1 MKKVAIIGAG
11 ISGLFIANLFKRN
24 KKYQVNIFE
33 RNSLINSKEG
43 YGIQLS
49 VNSIKLLNKIQFDK
63 LENSEKFNPDK
74 INFYSVKNSNKIC
87 ELNISDFNTENCKY
101 TTLKRSSLI
110 NFLKKDLEKEIK
122 FDHTISKI
130 EQQDQIVKIS
140 FENNEIYE
148 FDYLIISDGVFSKSK
163 NLLSKNQ
170 IEPKFNDTLAI
181 RGIIP
186 SSSNIA
192 DKKNISLFLGPNFH
206 YVIYPVSPNGDLNFI
221 AVMKFKLSRNEQ
233 KDFSLFKDD
242 NYIRK
247 ILEKVPHL
255 NKKFFESINDLKIYP
270 VFVSH
275 DFFEVNNN
283 NIHLIGDAF
292 FAFSPSFAQ
301 GASQSIEGAYELFE
315 NIENNTESNFFR
327 KRVDKIKMVNNRSKF
342 NQFAFHLSNPLT
354 TLLRNIFLK
363 RLVRN
368 KKFLESYLGKI
379 YKIIYKFY
387 RYNFLKTFYF

>member
-1 MKKVAIIGAG
+1 MKKIAVIGAG

-24 KKYQVNIFE
+24 KKYQVTIFE
-33 RNSLINSKEG
+33 RNSSINLKEG

-63 LENSEKFNPDK
+63 LENNEKFNPDK
-74 INFYSVKNSNKIC
+74 INFYSIKNSRKIC
-87 ELNISDFNTENCKY
+87 ELDISDFNTGNCKY

-130 EQQDQIVKIS
+130 EQQDQIVKIT

-148 FDYLIISDGVFSKSK
+148 LDYLIISDGVFSKSK
-163 NLLSKNQ
+163 NLLSKNR
-170 IEPKFNDTLAI
+170 IKPKFNDTLAI

-192 DKKNISLFLGPNFH
+192 DKKNISLFLGSNFH
-206 YVIYPVSPNGDLNFI
+206 YVIYPVSRDGDLNFI
-221 AVMKFKLSRNEQ
+221 AIMKYRLSEDEQ
-233 KDFSLFKDD
+233 KDYSLFNNNIFID
-242 NYIRK
+242 K
-247 ILEKVPHL
+247 ILEKVPQL
-255 NKKFFESINDLKIYP
+255 NKKFFDSINDLKIYP
-270 VFVSH
+270 VFVSR

-292 FAFSPSFAQ
+292 FAFPPSFAQ

-315 NIENNTESNFFR
+315 NIENNTKSNFFR
-327 KRVDKIKMVNNRSKF
+327 NRVDKIKMVNNRSKF
-342 NQFAFHLSNPLT
+342 NQFAFHLSNPINIFV
-354 TLLRNIFLK
+354 RNIFLK
-363 RLVRN
+363 RLVKN
-368 KKFLESYLGKI
+368 KKFLEGYLGKI
-379 YKIIYKFY
+379 YK
-387 RYNFLKTFYF
+387 N

>member
-1 MKKVAIIGAG
+1 MKKIAIIGAG
-11 ISGLFIANLFKRN
+11 ISGLFIGNLFKRT

-33 RNSLINSKEG
+33 RNSLINLSEG

-63 LENSEKFNPDK
+63 LENNEKFNPDK
-74 INFYSVKNSNKIC
+74 INFYSAKNSSKIC
-87 ELNISDFNTENCKY
+87 DLNISDFNTENCKY

-110 NFLKKDLEKEIK
+110 NFLKNDLEKEIK

-130 EQQDQIVKIS
+130 EQQDQAVQIT
-140 FENNEIYE
+140 FENNKIYE
-148 FDYLIISDGVFSKSK
+148 FDYLIISDGIFSKSK
-163 NLLSKNQ
+163 SLLSKNQ

-186 SSSNIA
+186 NSLNMA

-221 AVMKFKLSRNEQ
+221 AVIKYQLSEDQQ
-233 KDFSLFKDD
+233 KDFSFFKDD
-242 NYIRK
+242 NFIRK
-247 ILEKVPHL
+247 ILERVPNL
-255 NKKFFESINDLKIYP
+255 NKEFFDSINDLKIYP
-270 VFVSH
+270 VFVSY
-275 DFFEVNNN
+275 DFFKFNND

-292 FAFSPSFAQ
+292 FAFPPSFAQ
-301 GASQSIEGAYELFE
+301 GASQSIEGANELFE

-327 KRVDKIKMVNNRSKF
+327 NRVDKIKMVNNRSKF

-363 RLVRN
+363 RLVKN
-368 KKFLESYLGKI
+368 KKFLEGYLGKI
-379 YKIIYKFY
+379 YK
-387 RYNFLKTFYF
+387 N

>member
-1 MKKVAIIGAG
+1 MKKVAVIGAG

-24 KKYQVNIFE
+24 KKYKVTIFE
-33 RNSLINSKEG
+33 RNSLINLKEG

-63 LENSEKFNPDK
+63 LENNEKFNPDK

-87 ELNISDFNTENCKY
+87 ELNISNFNTEKCKY

-110 NFLKKDLEKEIK
+110 NFLKQDLEKEIK
-122 FDHTISKI
+122 FEHTISKI
-130 EQQDQIVKIS
+130 EQQDQIVKIT
-140 FENNEIYE
+140 FENNEIHE

-163 NLLSKNQ
+163 SLLSKNQ

-186 SSSNIA
+186 SSLNIA
-192 DKKNISLFLGPNFH
+192 DKKNISLFLGSNFH

-221 AVMKFKLSRNEQ
+221 GLMKFKLSEDEQ
-233 KDFSLFKDD
+233 KDYSLFND
-242 NYIRK
+242 NIFINK
-247 ILEKVPHL
+247 ILDKVPHL
-255 NKKFFESINDLKIYP
+255 NNEFFDNINDLKIYP
-270 VFVSH
+270 VFVSR

-292 FAFSPSFAQ
+292 FAFPPSFAQ

-315 NIENNTESNFFR
+315 NIKNNTEANFLNNR
-327 KRVDKIKMVNNRSKF
+327 LNKTKMINNRSKL

-354 TLLRNIFLK
+354 IFFRNYLLK
-363 RLVRN
+363 KLVKN
-368 KKFLESYLGKI
+368 EKFLETYLGKI
-379 YKIIYKFY
+379 YK
-387 RYNFLKTFYF
+387 

>member
-24 KKYQVNIFE
+24 KKYQVDIFE
-33 RNSLINSKEG
+33 RNSLINLKEG

-49 VNSIKLLNKIQFDK
+49 INSIKLLNKIQFDK

-87 ELNISDFNTENCKY
+87 ELNISDFNTDNCKY

-130 EQQDQIVKIS
+130 EQQDQIIKIS

-186 SSSNIA
+186 SSSNMA
-192 DKKNISLFLGPNFH
+192 DKKNISLFLGSNFH

-221 AVMKFKLSRNEQ
+221 AVMKFKLSRDEQ
-233 KDFSLFKDD
+233 KDFSLFRND
-242 NYIRK
+242 NFIRK

-363 RLVRN
+363 RLVKN
-368 KKFLESYLGKI
+368 KKFLEGYLGKI
-379 YKIIYKFY
+379 YK
-387 RYNFLKTFYF
+387 N

>member
-1 MKKVAIIGAG
+1 MKKVAVIGAG

-24 KKYQVNIFE
+24 EKYQVTIFE
-33 RNSLINSKEG
+33 RNSLIDLKEG

-63 LENSEKFNPDK
+63 LENNKKFNPDK

-122 FDHTISKI
+122 FNHTISKI
-130 EQQDQIVKIS
+130 EQQDQIVKIA
-140 FENNEIYE
+140 FENNEAYE

-163 NLLSKNQ
+163 NLLSKNKIQ
-170 IEPKFNDTLAI
+170 PKYDDTLAI

-192 DKKNISLFLGPNFH
+192 DKKNISLFLGSNFH
-206 YVIYPVSPNGDLNFI
+206 YVIYPVSPDGDLNFI
-221 AVMKFKLSRNEQ
+221 AVMKYKLSEDEQ

-242 NYIRK
+242 NFIKK
-247 ILEKVPHL
+247 ILEKVPQL
-255 NKKFFESINDLKIYP
+255 SMEFFDNINDLKIYP

-275 DFFEVNNN
+275 DFFEFNNN
-283 NIHLIGDAF
+283 NIHLVGDAF
-292 FAFSPSFAQ
+292 FAFPPSFAQ

-315 NIENNTESNFFR
+315 NIENNTKSNFFR
-327 KRVDKIKMVNNRSKF
+327 NRVDKIKMVNNRSKF

-354 TLLRNIFLK
+354 TFLRNIFLK
-363 RLVRN
+363 RLVKN
-368 KKFLESYLGKI
+368 KKFLEGYLGKI
-379 YKIIYKFY
+379 YK
-387 RYNFLKTFYF
+387 N

>member
-1 MKKVAIIGAG
+1 MKKVAVIGAG
-11 ISGLFIANLFKRN
+11 ISGLFIANLFRRN
-24 KKYQVNIFE
+24 EKYQVTIFE
-33 RNSLINSKEG
+33 RNSLIDLKEG

-49 VNSIKLLNKIQFDK
+49 VNSINLLNKIQFDK
-63 LENSEKFNPDK
+63 LENNEKFNPDK

-110 NFLKKDLEKEIK
+110 NFLKKDLEKQIK

-130 EQQDQIVKIS
+130 EQQDQIVKIT

-148 FDYLIISDGVFSKSK
+148 FDCLIISDGVFSKSK
-163 NLLSKNQ
+163 NLLSKNRTK
-170 IEPKFNDTLAI
+170 PKFNDTLAI

-186 SSSNIA
+186 SSLNIA
-192 DKKNISLFLGPNFH
+192 DKKNISLFLGSNFH

-221 AVMKFKLSRNEQ
+221 GLMKFKLSENEQ
-233 KDFSLFKDD
+233 KDYSLFND
-242 NYIRK
+242 NIFINK
-247 ILEKVPHL
+247 ILDKVPHM
-255 NKKFFESINDLKIYP
+255 NKFFFDNIKDLKIYP
-270 VFVSH
+270 VFISH
-275 DFFEVNNN
+275 DFFKAKHN

-292 FAFSPSFAQ
+292 FAFPPSFAQ

-315 NIENNTESNFFR
+315 NIENNTENNFFR
-327 KRVDKIKMVNNRSKF
+327 NRVNKTRMVNDRSKF

-363 RLVRN
+363 RLVKN

-379 YKIIYKFY
+379 YK
-387 RYNFLKTFYF
+387 N

>member
-1 MKKVAIIGAG
+1 MKKVAVIGAG

-24 KKYQVNIFE
+24 EKYQVTIFE
-33 RNSLINSKEG
+33 RNSLIDLKEG

-49 VNSIKLLNKIQFDK
+49 VNSIKLLNKIHFDK
-63 LENSEKFNPDK
+63 LENNEKFNPDK
-74 INFYSVKNSNKIC
+74 INFYLVKNSSKIC

-110 NFLKKDLEKEIK
+110 NFLKNDLEKEIK

-130 EQQDQIVKIS
+130 EHQDQVVQIT
-140 FENNEIYE
+140 FENNKIYE

-170 IEPKFNDTLAI
+170 IEPKFDDTLAI
-181 RGIIP
+181 RGVIP

-192 DKKNISLFLGPNFH
+192 DKKNISLFLGSNFH
-206 YVIYPVSPNGDLNFI
+206 YVIYPVSPDGDLNFI
-221 AVMKFKLSRNEQ
+221 AVMKYKLSEDEQ
-233 KDFSLFKDD
+233 KNYSLFND
-242 NYIRK
+242 NIFIK
-247 ILEKVPHL
+247 NILEKVPDI
-255 NKKFFESINDLKIYP
+255 NKKFFDNIKDLKIYP
-270 VFVSH
+270 VFISH
-275 DFFEVNNN
+275 DFFKVKNN

-292 FAFSPSFAQ
+292 FAFPPSFAQ

-327 KRVDKIKMVNNRSKF
+327 NRVNKTKMVNNRSKF

-363 RLVRN
+363 RLVKN
-368 KKFLESYLGKI
+368 KKFLEGYLGKI
-379 YKIIYKFY
+379 YK
-387 RYNFLKTFYF
+387 N

>member
-1 MKKVAIIGAG
+1 MKKVAVIGAG
-11 ISGLFIANLFKRN
+11 ISGLFITNLFKKN
-24 KKYQVNIFE
+24 EKYQVTIFE
-33 RNSLINSKEG
+33 RNSLIDLKEG

-49 VNSIKLLNKIQFDK
+49 VNSVKLLNKIQFDT
-63 LENSEKFNPDK
+63 LENDEKFNPDK

-110 NFLKKDLEKEIK
+110 DFLKKDLEKEIK
-122 FDHTISKI
+122 FNHTISKI
-130 EQQDQIVKIS
+130 EQQDQIVKIT
-140 FENNEIYE
+140 FENNEAYE
-148 FDYLIISDGVFSKSK
+148 FDYLIVSDGVFSKSK

-170 IEPKFNDTLAI
+170 IEPKFDDTLAI

-192 DKKNISLFLGPNFH
+192 DKKNISLFLGSNFH
-206 YVIYPVSPNGDLNFI
+206 YVIYPLSPNGDLNFI
-221 AVMKFKLSRNEQ
+221 AVMKYKISEDEQ
-233 KDFSLFKDD
+233 KDYSLFNDD
-242 NYIRK
+242 IFIKN
-247 ILEKVPHL
+247 ILEKVPHID
-255 NKKFFESINDLKIYP
+255 KKFFDNIKDLKIYP

-275 DFFEVNNN
+275 DFFKVNNN

-292 FAFSPSFAQ
+292 FAFPPSFAQ

-315 NIENNTESNFFR
+315 NIENNTENNFFR
-327 KRVDKIKMVNNRSKF
+327 NRVNKTRMVNNRSKF

-363 RLVRN
+363 RLVKN

-379 YKIIYKFY
+379 YK
-387 RYNFLKTFYF
+387 N